1 MFEGTRARAVGP
13 RPIGYLL
20 AATKLRTP
28 QEELL
33 TTNKA
38 PLLETQMIGTLP
50 WPALIFCR
58 REGTFPGSQDLCQQ
72 ERSDAARDLPG
83 EESLVVTLALCNA
96 HNAAHNDDRHR
107 SSHHHRCPHCIPHRP
122 LNFPEF
128 DKFQSAQTCLT
139 RG

>member
-1 MFEGTRARAVGP
+1 MKARARAVGP

-58 REGTFPGSQDLCQQ
+58 REPFKRAKIFASGNVQMQPGTSQV
-72 ERSDAARDLPG
+72 RSRL
-83 EESLVVTLALCNA
+83 L
-96 HNAAHNDDRHR
+96 
-107 SSHHHRCPHCIPHRP
+107 
-122 LNFPEF
+122 
-128 DKFQSAQTCLT
+128 
-139 RG
+139 